1 MEFGL
6 HLPHIG
12 RSATREHVLEFAR
25 AADEMGMHSGWVSD
39 HVAWPRVVE
48 SSYPYTDDGSFPGGF
63 NMPWLDPI
71 GTLFFVAGATERLKL
86 GITVLIL
93 GYRPPLLTA
102 KMAAS
107 LAVLSEGR
115 LLLGVGV
122 GWMREEFEALGM
134 PYDHRGARA
143 DEQLELF
150 RTVFANDTPSFQ
162 GRFYE
167 FGEVGFSPLP
177 PGGAVPVWVGGS
189 SEAAY
194 RRTARYG
201 DAFHAAFQPVDK
213 VAAAWRRVL
222 EMAAEEGRA
231 AGALRC
237 SLRWYLDPDAQMKP
251 AVALQGSAQ
260 AMVDQLGALAAV
272 GVDHVVL
279 DPVARGGPAGRLD
292 AVRRFMADVAPHAPT
307 AGGSPG

>member
-12 RSATREHVLEFAR
+12 RSATREHVLDFAR
-25 AADEMGMHSGWVSD
+25 VAEETGMHSGWVSD
-39 HVAWPRVVE
+39 HVAWPRHVE
-48 SSYPYTDDGSFPGGF
+48 STYPYTDDGSFPGGF

-71 GTLFFVAGATERLKL
+71 GTLFFVAGATTELKL

-122 GWMREEFEALGM
+122 GWMKEEFDVLGM
-134 PYDHRGARA
+134 PFDHRGARA
-143 DEQLELF
+143 DEQLEMF
-150 RTVFANDTPSFQ
+150 RAVFASDTPSFH
-162 GRFYE
+162 GRFTS
-167 FGEVGFSPLP
+167 FPEVGFAPLP
-177 PGGAVPVWVGGS
+177 PGNAIPVWVGGS
-189 SEAAY
+189 SEAAF
-194 RRTARYG
+194 RRTVRFG
-201 DAFHAAFQPVDK
+201 DAFHAAFQPVDA
-213 VAAAWRRVL
+213 VAVSWRRVL
-222 EMAAEEGRA
+222 ELAAEEGRA
-231 AGALRC
+231 PGELRC
-237 SLRWYLDPDAQMKP
+237 SLRWYLDPDASMKP
-251 AVALQGSAQ
+251 DVALQGSAQ
-260 AMVDQLGALAAV
+260 QMVDTLGRLAAV

-292 AVRRFMADVAPHAPT
+292 AVRGFMADVAPQV
-307 AGGSPG
+307 G

>member
-12 RSATREHVLEFAR
+12 RSASRQQVLTFAR

-39 HVAWPRVVE
+39 HVAWPREV
-48 SSYPYTDDGSFPGGF
+48 SSKYPYTDDGHFPGGF
-63 NMPWLDPI
+63 NMPWLDPL
-71 GTLFFVAGATERLKL
+71 GTLFFVAAATEKLKL

-122 GWMREEFEALGM
+122 GWMKEEFDVLGM

-143 DEQLELF
+143 DEQLDMF
-150 RTVFANDTPSFQ
+150 RRVFADETPSFE
-162 GRFYE
+162 GRFIS
-167 FGEVGFSPLP
+167 FPEVGFSPLP
-177 PGGAVPVWVGGS
+177 PGNTIPVWVGGD
-189 SEAAY
+189 SEPAF

-201 DAFHAAFQPVDK
+201 DAFHAAFQDTAT
-213 VAAAWRRVL
+213 VAAAWQRVREL
-222 EMAAEEGRA
+222 AAEEARDPSS
-231 AGALRC
+231 LRC
-237 SLRWYLDPDAQMKP
+237 SLRWYLDPDASMKP
-251 AVALQGSAQ
+251 AVSLQGSTQ
-260 AMVDQLGALAAV
+260 QMVDRLGELAAV

-279 DPVARGGPAGRLD
+279 DPVARGGAAGRLD
-292 AVRRFMADVAPHAPT
+292 AVRRFMADVAPQV
-307 AGGSPG
+307 S

>member
-12 RSATREHVLEFAR
+12 RSATRDNVLQFAQV
-25 AADEMGMHSGWVSD
+25 AEELGMHSGWVSD
-39 HVAWPRVVE
+39 HVAWPRVV
-48 SSYPYTDDGSFPGGF
+48 SSKYPYTDDGSFPGGF

-71 GTLFFVAGATERLKL
+71 GTLFFVAATTTKLQL

-122 GWMREEFEALGM
+122 GWMKEEFDALGM

-150 RTVFANDTPSFQ
+150 RTVFTSDTPSFD
-162 GRFYE
+162 GRFSS
-167 FGEVGFSPLP
+167 FPEVGFSPLP
-177 PGGAVPVWVGGS
+177 LGNRVPVWVGGS
-189 SEAAY
+189 SDAAF
-194 RRTARYG
+194 RRTVKYG
-201 DAFHAAFQPVDK
+201 DAFHAAFQSTEK
-213 VAAAWRRVL
+213 VASSWQRVL
-222 EMAAEEGRA
+222 EIAEEAGRPA
-231 AGALRC
+231 SELRC
-237 SLRWYLDPDAQMKP
+237 SLRWYLDPDSAMKP
-251 AVALQGSAQ
+251 AVSLQGSAQ
-260 AMVDQLGALAAV
+260 QMVDQLGQLAAV
-272 GVDHVVL
+272 GVDHLVL
-279 DPVARGGPAGRLD
+279 DPTAKGGPAGRLD
-292 AVRRFMADVAPHAPT
+292 AVRRFMTEVAPQVA
-307 AGGSPG
+307 